1 MKNKEVTMKKRLHMQ
16 LSIIAKKLLLQRLE
30 AAFFTKKSIV
40 S

>member
-30 AAFFTKKSIV
+30 AVLASV
-40 S
+40 DPDQ